1 MRVNLIGTFTPN
13 TGLTQDAMIVRGI
26 LQIVDENVRIRR
38 VPHFSPECSEAELNI
53 FLEVINPALLHSAS
67 KNIWIPNQEWTFKT
81 WIPYISMVDEIWV
94 KTKEA
99 ETIFLQHTPNVKYIG
114 WTSIGKEYVP
124 SKNYS
129 KAILLVGKNI
139 YRHPK
144 PVLKAYYEIMKS
156 NPRLYKL
163 LPDLYIPHAAD
174 MEIFCPPVDKVHLM
188 GHLPE
193 EEYNNLL
200 KECGLA
206 ICISGA
212 EGFGHAVNEA
222 MSSGCNLLLSAIKPF
237 FELTTNAILTE
248 PMSVVEHPTCQG
260 VIVETASSS
269 IVEALTYYVNTDM
282 KTRKRVSNAIRMEYE
297 TRHTSFM
304 DRMKSIPILPDFAI
318 TMPPESDLPDVSIVT
333 VTRDRRNFMPLA
345 KYSYLIQTYPEDKL
359 EWVIVDDGESIE
371 DTLMGIP
378 NVKYV
383 RTEKMTIGEKRNVG
397 VQNAMYNT
405 IVMMDDDDVYPNN
418 SVLQR
423 VSLMYMKPEKQC
435 VFSTTIPCYDIC
447 KYSSFV
453 NVPPNTLPM
462 SQRVSEAT
470 LCFTRKFWEERN
482 FPVKQIAEGEAFID
496 GREQMC
502 REVSPQEVIVSLV
515 HSKNTSS
522 RRIPEIKE
530 PNGCHFGFK
539 EELFALVSEIGEDLK
554 TKELA

>member
-1 MRVNLIGTFTPN
+1 
-13 TGLTQDAMIVRGI
+13 
-26 LQIVDENVRIRR
+26 
-38 VPHFSPECSEAELNI
+38 
-53 FLEVINPALLHSAS
+53 
-67 KNIWIPNQEWTFKT
+67 
-81 WIPYISMVDEIWV
+81 
-94 KTKEA
+94 
-99 ETIFLQHTPNVKYIG
+99 
-114 WTSIGKEYVP
+114 
-124 SKNYS
+124 
-129 KAILLVGKNI
+129 
-139 YRHPK
+139 
-144 PVLKAYYEIMKS
+144 MKS